1 MKYIKSVVVGL
12 SVSSLAVT
20 SVLAQEQYPSYK
32 LLIETVGIG
41 RCLYMEG
48 RLTQD
53 QSSSFVTQ
61 YLNKKGMTGTQVK
74 NLSSMNDFEEQI
86 DAFIKSSGGCKR
98 VADKVL
104 KGTPW

>member
-1 MKYIKSVVVGL
+1 MYIKSVLVGL
-12 SVSSLAVT
+12 SVSSLAVS
-20 SVLAQEQYPSYK
+20 SVWAQEKYPSYK

-86 DAFIKSSGGCKR
+86 DGFIKSSGGCKR
-98 VADKVL
+98 LADKAL
-104 KGTPW
+104 KGTQW